1 MPHTQLSLSQH
12 AYIDTLLHHFNLKD
26 CKPLAQ
32 PLDPHIQL
40 SVDQCPTTIKE
51 KPAMKAVLYQKAVGA
66 LNWVAV
72 GMRPNIVFEVGQLV
86 RFMENPGHV
95 HWEAVKHVLQYL
107 KSMWDWR
114 LVYGGAE
121 SHGLEGFM
129 DANGAISWCLKKQE
143 LVTLSTAEAEYIT
156 ATHTTKE
163 LIWFR
168 CLLGK
173 IFQPLKHPILFIL
186 TVSLP
191 LHLLIL
197 RGSFMPEQN
206 ILTFGGI
213 LSTTRLKMALSS
225 SYIVLPRT

>member
-1 MPHTQLSLSQH
+1 M
-12 AYIDTLLHHFNLKD
+12 
-26 CKPLAQ
+26 
-32 PLDPHIQL
+32 
-40 SVDQCPTTIKE
+40 
-51 KPAMKAVLYQKAVGA
+51 
-66 LNWVAV
+66 
-72 GMRPNIVFEVGQLV
+72 
-86 RFMENPGHV
+86 
-95 HWEAVKHVLQYL
+95 
-107 KSMWDWR
+107 
-114 LVYGGAE
+114 GGAE

-213 LSTTRLKMALSS
+213 LSATRSKMALSS
-225 SYIVLPRT
+225 LYIVLPRT